1 MSEKTKELKEQLFS
15 KKKSAYEVRKSAE
28 LDAAYE
34 FAKNYADFIDAGKT
48 EREAVKAGIAILE
61 DHGFKPYAL
70 GDAVKAG
77 DKLYYNNR
85 GKCLIAFVIGSESL
99 ENGIRISA
107 AHVDSPR
114 IDLKQHTLYE
124 DSGFGYFK
132 THYYGGIRK
141 YQWTTIPLAL
151 HGVVIKADGQSVDVV
166 IGEDDGDPV
175 FCITDLLPHLA
186 KDQAGR
192 PLDAAFSGEG
202 LNILIGSRPYAT
214 DDDPYEM
221 SNPDERVKLA
231 IMKYFN
237 DKYGITESD
246 FVSAELSIVPAG
258 KARDVG
264 LDRALLGAYGHDDRV
279 CAYPILMAT
288 AELENPEKTAM
299 CIFADKEETGSE
311 GNTGMKASTLVD
323 VISELSRALGANETI
338 VRANSLCLS
347 ADVAAGFDPLYPEV
361 YERRNSAICGCG
373 VTLTKF
379 TGSRGK
385 GGTNDASAE
394 TVYKLRRIFDDAG
407 VVWQTAELGKVDQ
420 GGGGTVAMYIANHNI
435 DTIDLGVPVLS
446 MHAPFEIISKIDLYE
461 AYLAHKAFNK

>member
-1 MSEKTKELKEQLFS
+1 MSDATKAMKDKLFY
-15 KKKSAYEVRKSAE
+15 KKKSAYEVRSQAE
-28 LDAAYE
+28 IEKAYE
-34 FAKNYADFIDAGKT
+34 FAADYAKFIDAGKT
-48 EREAVKAGIAILE
+48 EREAVTAGIEILKA
-61 DHGFKPYAL
+61 HGFNEYSL
-70 GDAVKAG
+70 GMPVKAG

-85 GKCLIAFVIGSESL
+85 GKCLMAFVIGSEPL

-114 IDLKQHTLYE
+114 IDLKQHTVYE

-151 HGVVIKADGQSVDVV
+151 HGVVVKADGEAVDVV
-166 IGEDDGDPV
+166 IGEDEGDPV

-186 KDQAGR
+186 KDQSGR

-202 LNILIGSRPYAT
+202 LNILIASRPYAT
-214 DDDPYEM
+214 DEDPFET
-221 SNPDERVKLA
+221 SNPDDRVKLA
-231 IMKYFN
+231 ILKYFN
-237 DKYGITESD
+237 DKYGITEPD
-246 FVSAELSIVPAG
+246 FISAELSIVPAG
-258 KARDVG
+258 KSRDVG

-311 GNTGMKASTLVD
+311 GNTGMQSSTLVD
-323 VISELSRALGANETI
+323 VISELSKTLGADEYI

-347 ADVAAGFDPLYPEV
+347 ADVAAGFDPLYGEV
-361 YERRNSAICGCG
+361 YERRNSAICGSG

-394 TVYKLRRIFDDAG
+394 TVYKLRKIFDDAG

-446 MHAPFEIISKIDLYE
+446 MHAPFEIISKLDLYE

>member
-1 MSEKTKELKEQLFS
+1 MSEATKQLKEQLFS
-15 KKKSAYEVRKSAE
+15 KKKSAYEVRNSAH
-28 LDAAYE
+28 LDAAYD
-34 FAKNYADFIDAGKT
+34 FAKNYADFIDAAKT
-48 EREAVKAGIAILE
+48 EREAVIEGVKILQA
-61 DHGFKPYAL
+61 HGFKPYAL
-70 GDAVKAG
+70 GDAVAAG

-85 GKCLIAFVIGSESL
+85 GKCLIAFVIGSEPI

-151 HGVVIKADGQSVDVV
+151 HGVVIKANGESVDVV
-166 IGEDDGDPV
+166 IGEDESDPV

-186 KDQAGR
+186 KDQATR
-192 PLDAAFSGEG
+192 PLEAAFTGEG

-214 DDDPYEM
+214 DDDPYET

-231 IMKYFN
+231 IMKYFF
-237 DKYGITESD
+237 DKYGITETD
-246 FVSAELSIVPAG
+246 FISAELSIVPAG
-258 KARDVG
+258 KSRDIG

-299 CIFADKEETGSE
+299 CIFADKEETGSQ
-311 GNTGMKASTLVD
+311 GNTGMQASTLVD
-323 VISELSRALGANETI
+323 VIAEISKALGADERI

-347 ADVAAGFDPLYPEV
+347 ADVAAGYDPLYPEV

-385 GGTNDASAE
+385 GGTSDASAE
-394 TVYKLRRIFDDAG
+394 TVYKLRHIFDEAG

-420 GGGGTVAMYIANHNI
+420 GGGGTVAMYIANQNI

>member
-1 MSEKTKELKEQLFS
+1 MSDKTKEMKDKLFY
-15 KKKSAYEVRKSAE
+15 KKKSAYEVRSQAE
-28 LDAAYE
+28 IEKAYE
-34 FAKNYADFIDAGKT
+34 FAKNYAKFIDDGKT
-48 EREAVKAGIAILE
+48 EREAVIAGIKILR
-61 DHGFKPYAL
+61 DHGFSEYKL

-85 GKCLIAFVIGSESL
+85 GKCLIAFVIGSEPL

-114 IDLKQHTLYE
+114 IDLKQHTVYE

-151 HGVVIKADGQSVDVV
+151 HGVVVKADGETVDVV
-166 IGEDDGDPV
+166 IGEDENDPI

-186 KDQAGR
+186 KDQSGR
-192 PLDAAFSGEG
+192 PLASAFSGEG
-202 LNILIGSRPYAT
+202 LNILIASRPYAT
-214 DDDPYEM
+214 DDDPYET
-221 SNPDERVKLA
+221 SNPDDRVKLS
-231 IMKYFN
+231 ILNYFYE
-237 DKYGITESD
+237 KYGITEHD
-246 FVSAELSIVPAG
+246 FISAELSIVPAG
-258 KARDVG
+258 KSRDVG

-299 CIFADKEETGSE
+299 CIFADKEETGSN
-311 GNTGMKASTLVD
+311 GNTGMQATTLVD
-323 VISELSRALGANETI
+323 VISELSKALGADEYI
-338 VRANSLCLS
+338 VRNNSLCLS
-347 ADVAAGFDPLYPEV
+347 ADVAAGFDPLYPDV

-379 TGSRGK
+379 TGSGGK

-394 TVYKLRRIFDDAG
+394 TVYRLRKIFDDAG

-446 MHAPFEIISKIDLYE
+446 MHAPFEIISKLDLYE

>member
-1 MSEKTKELKEQLFS
+1 MSEKTNELKELLFS
-15 KKKSAYEVRKSAE
+15 KKKSAFEVRTAE
-28 LDAAYE
+28 EIEAAYA
-34 FAKNYADFIDAGKT
+34 FAKNYAKYIDEAKT
-48 EREAVKAGIAILE
+48 ERESVAAGIEILK
-61 DHGFKPYAL
+61 DHGFKPYLL
-70 GDAVKAG
+70 GDEVKAG
-77 DKLYYNNR
+77 DKLYFNNR
-85 GKCLIAFVIGSESL
+85 GKCLIAFVIGSESI

-151 HGVVIKADGQSVDVV
+151 HGVVVKADGEIVNVV
-166 IGEDDGDPV
+166 IGEDEGDPV

-186 KDQAGR
+186 KDQSGR
-192 PLDAAFSGEG
+192 PLDAAFTGEG
-202 LNILIGSRPYAT
+202 LNILVGSRPYAT
-214 DDDPYEM
+214 EDDPYVT

-231 IMKYFN
+231 IMKYFY
-237 DKYGITESD
+237 DKYGITETD
-246 FVSAELSIVPAG
+246 FISAELSIVPAG
-258 KARDVG
+258 KSRDIG

-279 CAYPILMAT
+279 CSYPILMAT
-288 AELENPEKTAM
+288 AELENPQKTAM

-323 VISELSRALGANETI
+323 VIAEISRSLGADERI
-338 VRANSLCLS
+338 VRANSICLS

-446 MHAPFEIISKIDLYE
+446 MHAPFEIISKLDLYE
-461 AYLAHKAFNK
+461 AYLAHKAFNN

>member
-1 MSEKTKELKEQLFS
+1 MSENTKALKDQLFY
-15 KKKSAYEVRKSAE
+15 KKKSCYERKSSAE
-28 LDAAYE
+28 LDSAYAFAAD
-34 FAKNYADFIDAGKT
+34 YARFLDASKT
-48 EREAVKAGIAILE
+48 EREAVNEGIKILE
-61 DHGFKPYAL
+61 AHGFKEYKL

-77 DKLYYNNR
+77 DKLYLNNR
-85 GKCLIAFVIGSESL
+85 GKCLIAFVIGSEHI

-114 IDLKQHTLYE
+114 IDLKQHTVYE

-151 HGVVIKADGQSVDVV
+151 HGVVIKADGETVEVS
-166 IGEDDGDPV
+166 IGEDEGDPA

-186 KDQAGR
+186 KDQSGR
-192 PLDAAFSGEG
+192 PLGGAFTGEG

-214 DDDPYEM
+214 DDDPFVTAD
-221 SNPDERVKLA
+221 PDERVKLA
-231 IMKYFN
+231 IMKYFF
-237 DKYGITESD
+237 DKYGFTEND
-246 FVSAELSIVPAG
+246 LISAELSIVPAG
-258 KARDVG
+258 KTRDIG
-264 LDRALLGAYGHDDRV
+264 LDRALLGGYGHDDRV

-288 AELENPEKTAM
+288 AELENPVKTAM
-299 CIFADKEETGSE
+299 CIFADKEETGSA
-311 GNTGMKASTLVD
+311 GNTGMQADTLVD
-323 VISELSRALGANETI
+323 VIKEISKALGADETI

-379 TGSRGK
+379 TGSGGK
-385 GGTNDASAE
+385 GGTSDASAE
-394 TVYKLRRIFDDAG
+394 TVYRLRKIFDDAG

-420 GGGGTVAMYIANHNI
+420 GGGGTVAQYIANHNI

-446 MHAPFEIISKIDLYE
+446 MHAPFEIISKVDLYE